1 MPIAP
6 KELEVFGGLQRNLA
20 QAAIEAVTRTVKT
33 PWKEVNLEICSTP
46 DGTEYSVKILVIPV
60 SGALIGVPTNKP
72 ILDLVCE
79 IWKMRDTFDSPGWR
93 GMKLSITSAGSCNID
108 FSYGLDSH

>member
-20 QAAIEAVTRTVKT
+20 QAAIEAVTSTVKT
-33 PWKEVNLEICSTP
+33 PWKEANLEICPTL
-46 DGTEYSVKILVIPV
+46 DGTGYRVKILVIPAF
-60 SGALIGVPTNKP
+60 GALIGVPTNKP

-79 IWKMRDTFDSPGWR
+79 IWKMRDTFDSPGWS

-108 FSYGLDSH
+108 FSYGPDSH